1 MTTYTSSSSSGAAS
15 SGSGSGASFGLVPK
29 FAVHGGTNQQDLALQ
44 NIQARIRMVMS
55 YLCAALLPW
64 VRAVRGDHAGADT
77 ATSAPAFAADS
88 NTDAGADAAAAT
100 AGTAAQAQAV
110 TGNGFLLV
118 LGSGNVDEA
127 LRGYL
132 TKYDCSSGTCARERE
147 RECVCVFVDRHI
159 SDII

>member
-77 ATSAPAFAADS
+77 TTSAPAFAADR
-88 NTDAGADAAAAT
+88 NTDASAAAAA
-100 AGTAAQAQAV
+100 AGTAAQAQAM

-147 RECVCVFVDRHI
+147 RESVCVCVCG
-159 SDII
+159 